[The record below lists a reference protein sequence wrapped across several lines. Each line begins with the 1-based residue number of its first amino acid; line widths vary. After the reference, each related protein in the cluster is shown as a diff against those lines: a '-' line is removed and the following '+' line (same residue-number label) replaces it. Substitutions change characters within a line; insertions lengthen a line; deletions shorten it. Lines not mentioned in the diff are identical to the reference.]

1 MNPLASTGSVKK
13 TSSTGSNMPPL
24 LLTMSRRARSSTL
37 VPTGL
42 ETLLEIVSVLREDTE
57 IVIHAMQ
64 MQRIYEPLLRNVG
77 ESDG

>member
-1 MNPLASTGSVKK
+1 M
-13 TSSTGSNMPPL
+13 
-24 LLTMSRRARSSTL
+24 